1 MAPHHQQVGFEL
13 ITQLDDLL
21 KGASF
26 PEVGTSD
33 GSSHLSDP
41 LNLLLEDLTALTP
54 KLTLYEGMC
63 VGCVHIVPD
72 VDQMN
77 LRAAPSGDIDRRL
90 GRLGRGLRAVGGQ
103 QYLRREAVHL
113 CILSAPPIGRR
124 LRPLSPRASRVR

>member
-1 MAPHHQQVGFEL
+1 MVPHQQQVSFEL
-13 ITQLDDLL
+13 IAQLDNLL
-21 KGASF
+21 KGASL

-33 GSSHLSDP
+33 GSSHLSHP
-41 LNLLLEDLTALTP
+41 LYLLVEDLTALPP

-77 LRAAPSGDIDRRL
+77 LRAPPSGHIDRRL

-103 QYLRREAVHL
+103 Q
-113 CILSAPPIGRR
+113 
-124 LRPLSPRASRVR
+124 